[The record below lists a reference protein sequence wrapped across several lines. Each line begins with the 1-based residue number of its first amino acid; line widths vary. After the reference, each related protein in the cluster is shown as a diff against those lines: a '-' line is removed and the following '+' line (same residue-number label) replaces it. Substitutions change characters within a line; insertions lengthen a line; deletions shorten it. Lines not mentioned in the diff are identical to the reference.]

1 MIGPLGAA
9 RQREAARRGHAVEGW
24 PEEPRVGER
33 KVARAKRLCLIEA
46 EALRSPAHRLI
57 REARGQ
63 ALDSDSLPVQ
73 RLVEEDR
80 VRAGGVDGMPTAEE
94 RADVLARPV
103 SEMEIGAPG
112 VVGDDPPRGNPVTLL
127 EDPFERL
134 LVPVAAD
141 IDALDLRPGERPLVR
156 DGVDER
162 GSRDVPELAVVTE
175 RGGCVGGPGRHSA
188 HDRRQDEKSLYHR
201 FTTE

>member
-103 SEMEIGAPG
+103 SEMEIGATG
-112 VVGDDPPRGNPVTLL
+112 VIGDDPSCGNSVALH
-127 EDPFERL
+127 EDPFECL
-134 LVPVAAD
+134 LVAVAAD
-141 IDALDLRPGERPLVR
+141 VDPLDVRPRDRPLFR
-156 DGVDER
+156 DSADER
-162 GSRDVPELAVVTE
+162 GPGDIPELAVVAE
-175 RGGCVGGPGRHSA
+175 RGGCVSGAGHHSA
-188 HDRRQDEKSLYHR
+188 QDRCEDEKTLHHC
-201 FTTE
+201 FTT